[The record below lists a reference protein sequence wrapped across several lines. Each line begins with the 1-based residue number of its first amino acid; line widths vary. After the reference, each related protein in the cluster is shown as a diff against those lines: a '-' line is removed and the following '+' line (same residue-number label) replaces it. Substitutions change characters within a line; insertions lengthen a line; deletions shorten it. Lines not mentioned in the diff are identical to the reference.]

1 MIKTG
6 LSNDCP
12 GFFIEETLKKYG
24 FAKFYRLKMVPF
36 ECTFVTA
43 RPDGSALFLNDS
55 SQARASAVLQ
65 AIDGTEGTQVA
76 AWSLGKCSLNI

>member
-12 GFFIEETLKKYG
+12 GFFIKETLKKYG

-36 ECTFVTA
+36 E
-43 RPDGSALFLNDS
+43 
-55 SQARASAVLQ
+55 
-65 AIDGTEGTQVA
+65 
-76 AWSLGKCSLNI
+76 